1 MLELGEEA
9 ATLHRGLSGSV
20 MENSIDLV
28 FAAGP
33 QMKKLMAALP
43 LEQRGMWAETADQLL
58 PEVVTALQSGDC
70 VLVKGSRG
78 SEMGLIV
85 DGLMKLGREG

>member
-1 MLELGEEA
+1 
-9 ATLHRGLSGSV
+9 

-43 LEQRGMWAETADQLL
+43 VQQRGAWAETADQLL
-58 PEVVTALQSGDC
+58 PEVIVALKGGDC

-78 SEMGLIV
+78 SQMGLIV
-85 DGLMKLGREG
+85 DGLMKLSREG